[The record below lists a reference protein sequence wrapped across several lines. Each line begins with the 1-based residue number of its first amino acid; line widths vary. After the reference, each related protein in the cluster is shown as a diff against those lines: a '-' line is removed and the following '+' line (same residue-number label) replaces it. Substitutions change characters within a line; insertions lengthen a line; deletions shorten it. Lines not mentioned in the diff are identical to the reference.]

1 MNGKGSKQRPL
12 SVPYDEFE
20 IRWDSIFRKR
30 YTPNNILE
38 LKENQVFVFGSN
50 EAGIHGAGAAKL
62 ANNKFGAT
70 WGVGVGITGNCYAI
84 PTKNT
89 KIKTLPL
96 SRIETYIAF
105 FLSYAKQHPEKE
117 FLVTK
122 IGCGLAG
129 YSEEEIASLFKNKE
143 ISDNV
148 IMPESFCQIIKFN
161 E

>member
-1 MNGKGSKQRPL
+1 MNGKGSKPRPL
-12 SVPYDEFE
+12 SISYEELGNRFDA
-20 IRWDSIFRKR
+20 IFRKK
-30 YTPNNILE
+30 YTPENISE

-62 ANNKFGAT
+62 ANTKFGAT

-84 PTKNT
+84 PTKND

-96 SRIETYIAF
+96 ARIGVYIDS
-105 FLSYAKQHPEKE
+105 FLAYAKITPTKE

-129 YSEEEIASLFKNKE
+129 YSEEEIAGLFKGKE
-143 ISDNV
+143 IPDNV
-148 IMPESFCQIIKFN
+148 IMPESFCKILKSN
-161 E
+161 